1 MAIFSDFNTSF
12 AVHPVKKD
20 LSLKTD
26 VDSVKQSIKNLIL
39 TDRGE
44 RLMQPTI
51 GCKIRALL
59 FENFTAQTI
68 LLVKT
73 TIYDT
78 INQHEPRAV
87 IEDVSVSADPD
98 NSALNV
104 AVLFSLIN
112 NAQTEKLN
120 LVLERIR

>member
-1 MAIFSDFNTSF
+1 MAIFSDFNNSF